1 MPGAVYP
8 HGPQQPYSWAAGGLT
23 DGRVPRPW
31 EAGRPAALSATRRS
45 CVGSEAGGAGEQRTG
60 CPGMPGLAPGTPMVA
75 KAHTLPL
82 LTEGGC
88 YQQGCDRSA
97 GQNH

>member
-1 MPGAVYP
+1 MPSTVYP
-8 HGPQQPYSWAAGGLT
+8 HGPLQRYSWAMGGARRWMDT
-23 DGRVPRPW
+23 PQPW
-31 EAGRPAALSATRRS
+31 EAGQTTALRAARGS
-45 CVGSEAGGAGEQRTG
+45 CVGSGAQGKG
-60 CPGMPGLAPGTPMVA
+60 CPGTPGLASGFPMVT
-75 KAHTLPL
+75 KPHTLPL